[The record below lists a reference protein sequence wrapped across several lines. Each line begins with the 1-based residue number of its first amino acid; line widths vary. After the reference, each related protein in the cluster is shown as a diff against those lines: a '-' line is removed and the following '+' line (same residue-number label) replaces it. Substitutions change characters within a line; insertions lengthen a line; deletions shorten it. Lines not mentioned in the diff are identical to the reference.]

1 MGALEITLI
10 IIIVGALAWLITLL
24 TRRPDSSKKEKDS
37 GDKPDLPKKPKSVRN
52 EPKAE
57 AEVTTSLAYDLVTVC
72 PYCESIISDT
82 SSCNVCGHAIS
93 PSDII
98 TRKEYRYHDGQPWET
113 GNESEK

>member
-1 MGALEITLI
+1 MDTLKI
-10 IIIVGALAWLITLL
+10 ILIVVIVCAFACLIALL

-98 TRKEYRYHDGQPWET
+98 TRKEYRYHDVQPWET